1 MSKIMPFRCNIMQV
15 LINNPEGLTP
25 AEIYEKVDDVYKS
38 EKQCSP
44 KMIDGHLMSM
54 KGVEIVEARDSFID
68 ENGEL
73 VVKYAFTDYGLE
85 TAQRWF
91 PSLLEK
97 ETKC

>member
-1 MSKIMPFRCNIMQV
+1 
-15 LINNPEGLTP
+15 
-25 AEIYEKVDDVYKS
+25 
-38 EKQCSP
+38 
-44 KMIDGHLMSM
+44 MSM